1 MCAHTPSHKDSW
13 WPDGPA
19 PCVETTRTGE
29 ILAATHLPLLNDISA
44 VRVFNPK
51 MAATAILGE
60 KSP

>member
-19 PCVETTRTGE
+19 LCVETTRTGE

-44 VRVFNPK
+44 VRVFNPQ
-51 MAATAILGE
+51 MAETAI
-60 KSP
+60 